1 MKKQKIVSVLLTLII
16 IAIGISGCSNGKRTS
31 SLHTESITSQ
41 VTLPTKTNPNPN
53 QSSQV
58 RQDDWKNEKPS
69 VSSSRTETHS
79 SSETKVN
86 STEALKE
93 EYKSKKEYEP
103 KEDYKS
109 KKDYE
114 SEGDYKQEEDY
125 ESEEDYKTKEDY
137 ESEEDYKQKEDYK
150 PQDDYGQSSESETE
164 PIVEKNPYIVVS
176 IANQTLQYYEYNNV
190 VLSSPVV
197 TGQDGCTPTGDFQ
210 ILDKATQIVLIGD
223 DYESYVN
230 YWLAFKGSGYGIHD
244 ASWRDEFGGEIY
256 KYNGSHGCINM
267 PYEKVAQLF
276 ELVEIGTP
284 VYIQ

>member
-114 SEGDYKQEEDY
+114 SEGDYKQE
-125 ESEEDYKTKEDY
+125 EDY